1 VSVGQSTQ
9 TVTLST
15 HRWPHWDTWVRG
27 PSGAYVS
34 FMTDE
39 AASEAALATAEL
51 RPPGPVTRVRA
62 LRIEPG
68 PTQRFEREEHLAT
81 EEPLEI
87 RVGDRRLAV
96 TMRTPG
102 ADFELAVGW
111 LHAEGVVTSQGD
123 VTAVRY
129 CTDVVLEP
137 DERFNVVTV
146 DLADPLAGAALAAR
160 SFIVSSAC
168 GVCGR
173 DTLDDLRDRGY
184 EPAPA
189 GAPLDPELLA
199 GLPDRLRD
207 RQAVFER
214 TGGLHA
220 AGLFDAVS
228 GDLLVVREDVGR
240 HNAVDKVVGW
250 ALLGG
255 RLPLSGAVLVV
266 SGRTSYELCQ
276 KAVAAGVPALVS
288 VSAPSSL
295 AVGLARTFGLTLAGF
310 ARDGRVTVYA
320 GRERLAA
327 R

>member
-1 VSVGQSTQ
+1 M
-9 TVTLST
+9 TVEFEDL
-15 HRWPHWDTWVRG
+15 P
-27 PSGAYVS
+27 
-34 FMTDE
+34 
-39 AASEAALATAEL
+39 

-62 LRIEPG
+62 VRYEAAPPG
-68 PTQRFEREEHLAT
+68 SRVGVPREEHLAT

-111 LHAEGVVTSQGD
+111 LHGEGVVAGRDD
-123 VTAVRY
+123 VRAVHY
-129 CTDVVLEP
+129 CTDVALDP

-146 DLADPLAGAALAAR
+146 DLADPLSAAPLAAR

-173 DTLDDLRDRGY
+173 DTLQDLHARGY
-184 EPAPA
+184 APAP
-189 GAPLDPELLA
+189 GGPLLDPAMLA
-199 GLPDRLRD
+199 ALPERLRD
-207 RQAVFER
+207 RQSVFDR

-220 AGLFDAVS
+220 AGLFDLGS
-228 GDLLVVREDVGR
+228 GADLVVREDVGR

-250 ALLGG
+250 ALLEG
-255 RLPLSGAVLVV
+255 RLPLSGAALVV

-276 KAVAAGVPALVS
+276 KAVAAGIPALVS

-295 AVGLARTFGLTLAGF
+295 AVALAAAFGLTLAGF
-310 ARDGRVTVYA
+310 ARDGRITVYA
-320 GRERLAA
+320 GHERLAA